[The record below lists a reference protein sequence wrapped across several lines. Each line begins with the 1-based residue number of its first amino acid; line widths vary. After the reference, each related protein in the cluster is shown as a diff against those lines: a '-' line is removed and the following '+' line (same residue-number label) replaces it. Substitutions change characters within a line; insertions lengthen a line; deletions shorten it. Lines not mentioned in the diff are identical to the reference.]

1 MDVKIYI
8 NNNLIDYSHN
18 KALPFELRVAY
29 RDFKK
34 IGETESIDIVNAASS
49 LIIPATKT
57 NKQIFEGNERQ
68 RFKIDVIRNAQNF
81 FSGYCKLNS
90 KEYARTELI
99 SYSLELYGGT
109 ADIFER
115 LEGLSLRE
123 LDLGLASY
131 SNTGVT
137 TSTSGS

>member
-81 FSGYCKLNS
+81 FMTYG
-90 KEYARTELI
+90 APTPDTEWPVPV
-99 SYSLELYGGT
+99 S
-109 ADIFER
+109 
-115 LEGLSLRE
+115 
-123 LDLGLASY
+123 
-131 SNTGVT
+131 
-137 TSTSGS
+137 